1 MSDTDKL
8 NKQVDAWLAPLTGSD
23 GPSGPDLEYDND
35 FMELAKAA
43 EGKPETQFE
52 KGAPPEWR
60 VVIGKVEDMFQRTR
74 DLRIA
79 MMWLRATLATQG
91 VVALAAGLRLLEGL
105 LEKHWDHLHPRP
117 DPDDNDPFARA
128 NVLAVLPK
136 SDGVMGEIVHARL
149 LTAKGVGEVRMRDV
163 EVAFGI
169 IATKKGDVTY
179 SKEQL
184 DQMIAASE
192 REGAGIRKGLT
203 AALDLVKKLGKL
215 MDGKFGSGFAAELKP
230 MTDLLGRAISLTHEP
245 GVEGATGEAG
255 AEGAPAG
262 AAGAPPPPPKT
273 GLSGTVTN
281 RAEAV
286 RAIDLVCEF
295 LDKTEPSNP
304 APLFLRRARGLLE
317 RNFLEIIK
325 ELAPAALKDLAA
337 SVGVDPASIGP
348 PKK

>member
-1 MSDTDKL
+1 MSDSDKL
-8 NKQVDAWLAPLTGSD
+8 DKQVDSWLAPLSGSD
-23 GPSGPDLEYDND
+23 GPCGPDLEYDNA

-60 VVIGKVEDMFQRTR
+60 IVAGKVEEMFQRTR
-74 DLRIA
+74 DLRVA
-79 MMWLRATLATQG
+79 MMWLRATLALHG
-91 VVALAAGLRLLEGL
+91 VVALAAGLRLLLGL
-105 LEKHWDHLHPRP
+105 LEAHWDQLHPRP

-136 SDGVMGEIVHARL
+136 PDGVTGEVVQSRL
-149 LTAKGVGEVRMRDV
+149 LSVKGVGEVRMRDV
-163 EVAFGI
+163 ETAFGI
-169 IATKKGDVTY
+169 IAAKKGETTF
-179 SKEQL
+179 SKEQI
-184 DQMIAASE
+184 DQMIAAAE
-192 REGAGIRKGLT
+192 REGAGIRKGLSS
-203 AALDLVKKLGKL
+203 ALDLVKKLGKL
-215 MDGKFGSGFAAELKP
+215 MDARFGSGFAAELKP
-230 MTDLLGRAISLTHEP
+230 LTDILGRALSLTHEP
-245 GVEGATGEAG
+245 GVEAGDGEVAGSTAPGAGG
-255 AEGAPAG
+255 AAPA
-262 AAGAPPPPPKT
+262 PPKT